1 MIKGLVFVMWFQR
14 FVFKALAARFL
25 GLITSSPG
33 GVDALR
39 QRAVFVASCKLDN
52 DASYVSAEL
61 KSLCE
66 PLNGFC
72 TRQWCYPPQPR
83 GFNNDA
89 KERPFYC
96 LNGML
101 PHAGKVAPE
110 TLRNKNPSPGF
121 P

>member
-1 MIKGLVFVMWFQR
+1 VVSTICVQGFGG
-14 FVFKALAARFL
+14 ALPW
-25 GLITSSPG
+25 LITSSPG

-52 DASYVSAEL
+52 DPSYVSAEL

-72 TRQWCYPPQPR
+72 TRQWCYPLQPR

-89 KERPFYC
+89 EERLFIALTVCC
-96 LNGML
+96 LML
-101 PHAGKVAPE
+101 
-110 TLRNKNPSPGF
+110 
-121 P
+121 